1 MWSKKLRTR
10 MYEKLYTNL
19 FSALK
24 NLKDVALDNFSS
36 FLHNFIHALDLVR
49 FTENLGL
56 QPFFIFYFFCSFCFS
71 TFSFDYHLFPPQAIP
86 RCTEL

>member
-10 MYEKLYTNL
+10 MYEKLCTNL

-36 FLHNFIHALDLVR
+36 LLHNFIHALDLVR

-56 QPFFIFYFFCSFCFS
+56 QPFYFIFF
-71 TFSFDYHLFPPQAIP
+71 LFLLFHFLI
-86 RCTEL
+86 

>member
-10 MYEKLYTNL
+10 MYEKLCTNL

-24 NLKDVALDNFSS
+24 KLKDVALDNFSS
-36 FLHNFIHALDLVR
+36 FLRNFIHALDLVR

-56 QPFFIFYFFCSFCFS
+56 QPFFFLLL
-71 TFSFDYHLFPPQAIP
+71 LFLLFHFLI
-86 RCTEL
+86 